1 MRMGRTMQAY
11 GEPSYW
17 DERYSHESGPFDW
30 YQKYN
35 ALAPLLHL
43 YIPLHHRVLVVG
55 CGNSAFSE
63 GMVNDGYK
71 EVVNIDISSVVIQAM
86 QRKYSDRPQLKY
98 IRMDVLD
105 MSGFQTGSFD
115 AVVDKGT
122 LDSLLCGN
130 NSRQLAVKMLKEVE
144 RVLKNKGVYML
155 ITYGAPIY
163 RLRLLRDSCSW
174 TIKLHVIEKFMLEA
188 KTEHQTWELTN
199 PVPLDDE
206 GSSVEAVLGKN
217 PDVHYIYICIKAQK
231 PLGMPM
237 LNPTCLSD
245 VAEYQSLALLQSEL
259 FWSLFLFHTLY
270 LGLGKITLNGDSNGA
285 VPRIPDTDTD
295 LISFM
300 LVMTS
305 TFISGLI

>member
-217 PDVHYIYICIKAQK
+217 PDVHYIYICIKVSKQ
-231 PLGMPM
+231 
-237 LNPTCLSD
+237 
-245 VAEYQSLALLQSEL
+245 
-259 FWSLFLFHTLY
+259 FLF
-270 LGLGKITLNGDSNGA
+270 
-285 VPRIPDTDTD
+285 
-295 LISFM
+295 
-300 LVMTS
+300 
-305 TFISGLI
+305 